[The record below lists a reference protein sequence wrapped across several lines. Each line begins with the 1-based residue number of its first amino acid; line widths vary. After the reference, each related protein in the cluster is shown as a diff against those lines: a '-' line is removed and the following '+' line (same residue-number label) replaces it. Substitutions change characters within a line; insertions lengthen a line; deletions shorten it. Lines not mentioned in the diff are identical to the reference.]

1 MDRLK
6 YDEVAA
12 REGMEPLRAMNLLA
26 KATMGYIGVS
36 AAYRTIAYYAGWEWL
51 KVFNATDHPLAQ
63 STRDMFFCEVI
74 PLICP
79 EFSQEDMD
87 GFDVVSI
94 DEAEEKAYIDEM
106 EETEGLD
113 PDTMYAIRH
122 SYELLP
128 A

>member
-12 REGMEPLRAMNLLA
+12 REGMEPLRAMKLLA
-26 KATMGYIGVS
+26 KASMGYVGVS
-36 AAYRTIAYYAGWEWL
+36 AAYRTILYYAGWEWL
-51 KVFNATDHPLAQ
+51 KVFHATDHPLAQ
-63 STRDMFFCEVI
+63 STRGMAFCEVI

-79 EFSQEDMD
+79 EFSQEDVD
-87 GFDVVSI
+87 SLDVVSI

-122 SYELLP
+122 SYELLL